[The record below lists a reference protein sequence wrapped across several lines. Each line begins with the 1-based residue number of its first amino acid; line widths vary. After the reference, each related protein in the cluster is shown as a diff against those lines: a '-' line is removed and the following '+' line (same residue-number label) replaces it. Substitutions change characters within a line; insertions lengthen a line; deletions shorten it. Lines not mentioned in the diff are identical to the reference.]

1 MYIIADCVALY
12 YHNCNYY
19 ATYYLIGQYCLLIFI
34 VAKQLVHTPPTLP
47 FFEKS
52 LTFSTRPD
60 SSSQSRTEDYD
71 SSISSKT
78 RVHHSKAGWP
88 HSNTSPP
95 RSKAQH
101 WPNSNTSP
109 PRSKA
114 QHWPDSNTSPPRSKA
129 QHWPDSNTSPPHS
142 NAQHWPDSNT
152 NNPDSNTNR
161 PDDNTSPLNYKA
173 QHWPESNTNGPDSN
187 TNSPHSNTNRPDDNT
202 HFNRSQRTYS
212 ESHVSRGPMLTQL
225 LDNNVSESLPCEYN
239 KCTLF
244 YVIVVGHFV
253 INAGDM
259 WIIGQV

>member
-1 MYIIADCVALY
+1 MVNHNFTFPLCISLQTVFP
-12 YHNCNYY
+12 HNCNYY
-19 ATYYLIGQYCLLIFI
+19 ASYYLIGQYCLLIFI

-101 WPNSNTSP
+101 WP
-109 PRSKA
+109 
-114 QHWPDSNTSPPRSKA
+114 
-129 QHWPDSNTSPPHS
+129 
-142 NAQHWPDSNT
+142 DSNT
-152 NNPDSNTNR
+152 NNSHSNTNR
-161 PDDNTSPLNYKA
+161 PDDNTSPLHYKA
-173 QHWPESNTNGPDSN
+173 QHWPDSNTNGPDSN
-187 TNSPHSNTNRPDDNT
+187 TNGPDSNTNGPDSITSSPHSNTNRPDEGT
-202 HFNRSQRTYS
+202 HFIRSQRTYS
-212 ESHVSRGPMLTQL
+212 EPHVSRGPMLTQL

-259 WIIGQV
+259 WIGQV